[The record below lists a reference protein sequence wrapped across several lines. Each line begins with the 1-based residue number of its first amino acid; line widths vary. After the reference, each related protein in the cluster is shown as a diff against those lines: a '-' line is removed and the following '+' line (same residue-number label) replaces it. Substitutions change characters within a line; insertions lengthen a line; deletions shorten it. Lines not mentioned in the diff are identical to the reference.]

1 MSLSDS
7 NEMQQNPITFH
18 KSTVA
23 DAATLTD
30 YRILFAIE
38 LSGAQ
43 PQEAIDK
50 LKEQMVDF
58 FVRSTADDSCISFIA
73 KCEGQVAGIGS
84 VVFREQPGNFKN
96 PSGKWG
102 YIMNMYTVPQF
113 RKKGICTAILNLLI
127 EEGTKKGVK
136 AFELHATKE
145 GEPVYVRE
153 GFIHHTEPTLRKWI

>member
-1 MSLSDS
+1 
-7 NEMQQNPITFH
+7 MQENQITYH
-18 KSTVA
+18 KATAA
-23 DAATLTD
+23 DAETLAA
-30 YRILFAIE
+30 YRILFALE
-38 LSGAQ
+38 LSGEQ
-43 PQEAIDK
+43 PKEAIDK
-50 LKEQMVDF
+50 LKEQMEDF
-58 FVRSTADDSCISFIA
+58 FNRSAANDSCVSFIA

-113 RKKGICTAILNLLI
+113 RKKGICATILNLLTS
-127 EEGTKKGVK
+127 EGEKRGVT
-136 AFELHATKE
+136 AFELHATKD